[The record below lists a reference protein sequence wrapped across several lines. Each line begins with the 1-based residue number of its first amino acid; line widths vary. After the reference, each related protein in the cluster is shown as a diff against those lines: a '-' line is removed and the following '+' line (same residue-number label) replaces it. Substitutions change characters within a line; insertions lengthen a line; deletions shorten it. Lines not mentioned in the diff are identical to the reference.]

1 MSENLKYEL
10 KEDVAYLTINDG
22 KANALSFEMIEALTA
37 AFDKAADEAQIIVL
51 RGEGRAL
58 SAGFDLSV
66 MGQGVEAAQKL
77 VLAGAH
83 LMLKIYEHPQPV
95 IMASPGHALAAGGI
109 LLFCGDHRIGTQ
121 GAFRIGLNET
131 AIGMVL
137 PEFAIELARVCLET
151 RYHTAAI
158 VGATLY
164 DPTKAI
170 DVGYLDV
177 ACASEEVDA
186 AIDMQIAHYKTL
198 NLKAYAG
205 TKHKL
210 RNAVATK
217 IRNGFP
223 ADLGA

>member
-10 KEDVAYLTINDG
+10 KDDVAYLTLNDG

-37 AFDKAADEAQIIVL
+37 AFDKAAEEAQIVVL

-77 VLAGAH
+77 VLAGGQ

-109 LLFCGDHRIGTQ
+109 MLFCGDHRIGTL
-121 GAFRIGLNET
+121 GSFRIGLNET

-137 PEFAIELARVCLET
+137 PEFAYELARVCLET
-151 RYHTAAI
+151 RYHTAAV

-164 DPTKAI
+164 DPAKAVE
-170 DVGYLDV
+170 VGYLDE
-177 ACASEEVDA
+177 ACASEDVNA
-186 AIDMQIAHYKTL
+186 AIDAQIAHYKTL
-198 NLKAYAG
+198 NMKAYAG
-205 TKHKL
+205 TKRKL
-210 RNAVATK
+210 RTAVATK
-217 IRNGFP
+217 IRDGF
-223 ADLGA
+223 ATDLGA

>member
-1 MSENLKYEL
+1 ENLKYEL

-37 AFDKAADEAQIIVL
+37 AFDKAADEATTVVL

-164 DPTKAI
+164 DPTKAV

-186 AIDMQIAHYKTL
+186 AIDAQIAHYKTL

-217 IRNGFP
+217 IRDGFP

>member
-37 AFDKAADEAQIIVL
+37 AFDKAADEAQIVVL

-137 PEFAIELARVCLET
+137 PEFAIELGRVCLQT

-164 DPTKAI
+164 DPTKAV

-186 AIDMQIAHYKTL
+186 AIDAQIAHYKTL

>member
-22 KANALSFEMIEALTA
+22 KANALSFEMIEALTV
-37 AFDKAADEAQIIVL
+37 AFDKAADEAQIVVL

-66 MGQGVEAAQKL
+66 MGQGIEAAQKL

-164 DPTKAI
+164 DPTKAV

-186 AIDMQIAHYKTL
+186 AIDTQIAHYKTL
-198 NLKAYAG
+198 NMKAYAG

-223 ADLGA
+223 VDLGA

>member
-37 AFDKAADEAQIIVL
+37 AFDKAADEAQIVVL

-164 DPTKAI
+164 DPTNAV

-186 AIDMQIAHYKTL
+186 AIDAQIAHYKTL